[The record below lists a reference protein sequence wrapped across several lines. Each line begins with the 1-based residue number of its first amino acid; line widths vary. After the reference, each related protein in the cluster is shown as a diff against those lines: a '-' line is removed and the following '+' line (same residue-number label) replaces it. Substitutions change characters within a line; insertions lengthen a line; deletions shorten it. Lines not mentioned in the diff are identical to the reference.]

1 MYHFDVKGSLDSMVI
16 LVDTREQDTPSLRR
30 RLELMK
36 CPWER
41 QKLDF
46 GDYSAKCRL
55 PDGEWLDLSPKVAV
69 ERKMS
74 FDELCACFCRGR
86 QRFTREFERAREA
99 GAAVYLLIENASWEN
114 ALAGKYRSKMNP
126 KSFIASMT
134 AWLARYRCQLIFCK
148 SETTGVLI
156 HEILYRELKEVLE
169 SKGGIQADEVC

>member
-1 MYHFDVKGSLDSMVI
+1 MKRSLDSMVI

-30 RLELMK
+30 RLELMN

-114 ALAGKYRSKMNP
+114 ALAGEKFLCHKRSFQRARAPFSAALPKADLKIPQQNEPKIVYRKYDGM
-126 KSFIASMT
+126 
-134 AWLARYRCQLIFCK
+134 ARPVPL
-148 SETTGVLI
+148 SA
-156 HEILYRELKEVLE
+156 HIL
-169 SKGGIQADEVC
+169 

>member
-1 MYHFDVKGSLDSMVI
+1 MKRSLDSMVI

-30 RLELMK
+30 RLELTGR
-36 CPWER
+36 PWER
-41 QKLDF
+41 KKLDF

-55 PDGEWLDLSPKVAV
+55 PDGEWLDLSPRVAV

-86 QRFTREFERAREA
+86 GRFTREFERAKAA

-114 ALAGKYRSKMNP
+114 ALAGKYRSRMNP
-126 KSFIASMT
+126 KSFVASIT
-134 AWLARYRCQLIFCK
+134 AWLARYRCQVIFCK
-148 SETTGVLI
+148 AETTGVLI

-169 SKGGIQADEVC
+169 SGEENFGSTA

>member
-1 MYHFDVKGSLDSMVI
+1 MKRSLDSMVI

-30 RLELMK
+30 RLELMN

-55 PDGEWLDLSPKVAV
+55 PDGE
-69 ERKMS
+69 
-74 FDELCACFCRGR
+74 CACFCRGR
-86 QRFTREFERAREA
+86 QRFTREFERARKA
-99 GAAVYLLIENASWEN
+99 GATVYLLIENASWEN
-114 ALAGKYRSKMNP
+114 AFAGKYRSQMNP

-148 SETTGVLI
+148 SETTGILI

>member
-1 MYHFDVKGSLDSMVI
+1 MDHFDVKRSLAIMVI

-30 RLELMK
+30 RLELIK

-86 QRFTREFERAREA
+86 QRFTREFERARKA
-99 GAAVYLLIENASWEN
+99 GATCYLLIETASCKNAF
-114 ALAGKYRSKMNP
+114 AGKYHSKMNP

-134 AWLARYRCQLIFCK
+134 AWRARYRCQLIFCK

-169 SKGGIQADEVC
+169 SGAENFGSTA

>member
-1 MYHFDVKGSLDSMVI
+1 MKRSLDSMVI
-16 LVDTREQDTPSLRR
+16 LVDTREQDTHSLRR
-30 RLELMK
+30 RLELMN

-55 PDGEWLDLSPKVAV
+55 PNGEWLDLSPKVAV

-99 GAAVYLLIENASWEN
+99 GAVVYLLIENASWEN

-134 AWLARYRCQLIFCK
+134 SWLARYRCQLIFCK

>member
-1 MYHFDVKGSLDSMVI
+1 MKRSLDSMVI

-30 RLELMK
+30 RLELMN

-86 QRFTREFERAREA
+86 QRFTREFERARKA
-99 GAAVYLLIENASWEN
+99 GATVYLLIENASWE
-114 ALAGKYRSKMNP
+114 YRSQMNP

-148 SETTGVLI
+148 SETTGILI